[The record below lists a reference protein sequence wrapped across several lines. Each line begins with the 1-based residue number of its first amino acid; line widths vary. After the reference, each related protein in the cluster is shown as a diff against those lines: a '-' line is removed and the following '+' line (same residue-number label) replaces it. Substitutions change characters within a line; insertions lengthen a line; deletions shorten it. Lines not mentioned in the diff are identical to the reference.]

1 VKIARYELGGEQ
13 PNGNKERLG
22 IVLLQDDHEMLLDLD
37 RAAAAR
43 GGPMTTPSSAI
54 SLVEGQARSMD
65 STRELLQWVTGRMDP
80 HWLDDPAKVRWLTPV
95 PPKSMISAGRNFGR
109 HKMESIKGNPAS
121 GSKLHSDF
129 PTGFIKLGRTLVPHK
144 SHVKRPRDV
153 LLLDYEVEIVVVIG
167 KTIDADS
174 NADPASAIFGYTVF
188 NDLSAR
194 EWQIKEMNNNML
206 MLGKNFPGFGP
217 LGPYIL
223 TADEVHDPKS
233 LVLWLKV
240 NGELRQHSDC
250 RDLIFDFEEM
260 VAFWSRFGLVPGDLI
275 STGTP
280 EGVALHHKPDPMD
293 WYLKPGDIVQA
304 GVDGI
309 GVLETTIV

>member
-1 VKIARYELGGEQ
+1 MKIARYQSAAG
-13 PNGNKERLG
+13 PERLG
-22 IVLLQDDHEMLLDLD
+22 IVTSLSGRELLVDVAK
-37 RAAAAR
+37 AAAAR
-43 GGPMTTPSSAI
+43 GGLCTPESVMGLI
-54 SLVEGQARSMD
+54 EGGAPAMEAS
-65 STRELLQWVTGRMDP
+65 RELLRWAAHRQDP
-80 HWLDDPAKVRWLTPV
+80 AWMDDPDDVEWLTPV

-109 HKMESIKGNPAS
+109 HKMESIKGNSAIA
-121 GSKLHSDF
+121 SKLHSDF

-144 SHVKRPRDV
+144 SQVKRPRDV
-153 LLLDYEVEIVVVIG
+153 LDFDYEAEIVLVLG
-167 KTIDADS
+167 KAIDVDS
-174 NADPASAIFGYTVF
+174 DIDPASAIFGYTIF

-194 EWQIKEMNNNML
+194 EWQIREMHNGMI

-223 TADEVHDPKS
+223 TADEVPDPNG

-250 RDLIFDFEEM
+250 RDLIFGFEQM
-260 VAFWSRFGLVPGDLI
+260 VAFWSRCGLVPGDMI

-280 EGVALHHKPDPMD
+280 EGVALHHKPDPRA
-293 WYLKPGDIVQA
+293 WYLKPGDRVEA

-309 GVLETTIV
+309 GVLETFIV

>member
-1 VKIARYELGGEQ
+1 MRIARYRSAAGS
-13 PNGNKERLG
+13 ERLG
-22 IVLLQDDHEMLLDLD
+22 ILTALSGREVLVDVAK
-37 RAAAAR
+37 AAAAR
-43 GGPMTTPSSAI
+43 AGPRTPESVMDLIQGGASAMEA
-54 SLVEGQARSMD
+54 S
-65 STRELLQWVTGRMDP
+65 RELLRWAARREDP
-80 HWLDDPAKVRWLTPV
+80 AWMDDPDGVEWLTPV

-109 HKMESIKGNPAS
+109 HKMESIKGNSAS
-121 GSKLHSDF
+121 ASKLHSDF

-144 SHVKRPRDV
+144 SQVKRPKDV
-153 LLLDYEVEIVVVIG
+153 LDFDYEVEIVLVLG
-167 KTIDADS
+167 KAIDVDS
-174 NADPASAIFGYTVF
+174 DIDPASAIFGYTIF

-194 EWQIKEMNNNML
+194 EWQIREMHNGMI

-223 TADEVHDPKS
+223 TADEVPDPNG

-250 RDLIFDFEEM
+250 RDLIFGFEQM
-260 VAFWSRFGLVPGDLI
+260 VAFWSRCGLVPGDMI

-280 EGVALHHKPDPMD
+280 EGVALHHKPDPRA
-293 WYLKPGDIVQA
+293 WYLKPGDRVEA

-309 GVLETTIV
+309 GVLETFIV

>member
-1 VKIARYELGGEQ
+1 MKIARYQSAAG
-13 PNGNKERLG
+13 PERLG
-22 IVLLQDDHEMLLDLD
+22 IVTSLSGREILVDVAK
-37 RAAAAR
+37 AAATR
-43 GGPMTTPSSAI
+43 GGPCTPESVMGLI
-54 SLVEGQARSMD
+54 EGGAPAMEAS
-65 STRELLQWVTGRMDP
+65 RELLRWAAHRQDP
-80 HWLDDPAKVRWLTPV
+80 AWMDDPDHVEWLTPV

-109 HKMESIKGNPAS
+109 HKLESIKGTAAS
-121 GSKLHSDF
+121 GGKVHSDF

-144 SHVKRPRDV
+144 SQVKRPKDV
-153 LLLDYEVEIVVVIG
+153 LDFDYEAEIVLVLG
-167 KTIDADS
+167 KAIDVDS
-174 NADPASAIFGYTVF
+174 DIDPASAIFGYTIF

-194 EWQIKEMNNNML
+194 EWQIREMHNGMI

-223 TADEVHDPKS
+223 TADEVPDPNG

-250 RDLIFDFEEM
+250 RDLIFGFEQM
-260 VAFWSRFGLVPGDLI
+260 VAFWSRCGLVPGDMI

-280 EGVALHHKPDPMD
+280 EGVALHHKPDPRA
-293 WYLKPGDIVQA
+293 WYLKPGDRVEA

-309 GVLETTIV
+309 GVLETFIV

>member
-1 VKIARYELGGEQ
+1 MKIARYQSAAG
-13 PNGNKERLG
+13 PERLG
-22 IVLLQDDHEMLLDLD
+22 IVTSLSDRELLVDVAK
-37 RAAAAR
+37 AAAAR
-43 GGPMTTPSSAI
+43 GGPWTPESVMGLI
-54 SLVEGQARSMD
+54 EGGAPAMEAS
-65 STRELLQWVTGRMDP
+65 RELLRWAAHRQDP
-80 HWLDDPAKVRWLTPV
+80 AWMDDPDDVEWLTPV

-109 HKMESIKGNPAS
+109 HKMESIKGNSAS
-121 GSKLHSDF
+121 ASKLHSDF

-144 SHVKRPRDV
+144 SQVKRPRDV
-153 LLLDYEVEIVVVIG
+153 LDFDYEAEIVLVLG
-167 KTIDADS
+167 KAIDVDS
-174 NADPASAIFGYTVF
+174 DIDPASAIFGYTIF

-194 EWQIKEMNNNML
+194 EWQIREMHNDMI

-223 TADEVHDPKS
+223 TADEVPDPNG

-250 RDLIFDFEEM
+250 RDLIFGFEQM
-260 VAFWSRFGLVPGDLI
+260 VAFWSRCGLVPGDMI

-280 EGVALHHKPDPMD
+280 EGVALHHKPDPRA
-293 WYLKPGDIVQA
+293 WYLKPGDRVEA

-309 GVLETTIV
+309 GVLETFIV

>member
-1 VKIARYELGGEQ
+1 MKIARYQSPAGL
-13 PNGNKERLG
+13 ERLG
-22 IVLLQDDHEMLLDLD
+22 IVCGLSGREMLVDVAK
-37 RAAAAR
+37 AAAAR
-43 GGPMTTPSSAI
+43 GGLDTPASVMALI
-54 SLVEGQARSMD
+54 EGGAPAMEA
-65 STRELLQWVTGRMDP
+65 TRALLTWATQRRDP
-80 HWLDDPAKVRWLTPV
+80 SWMDDPDEVQWLTPV

-109 HKMESIKGNPAS
+109 HKMESLRGNAANVS
-121 GSKLHSDF
+121 TLHSDF

-144 SHVKRPRDV
+144 SQVKRPKDV
-153 LLLDYEVEIVVVIG
+153 VDLDYEVEIVLVLG
-167 KTIDADS
+167 KAIDADS
-174 NADPASAIFGYTVF
+174 EGDPASAIFGYTIF

-194 EWQIKEMNNNML
+194 DWQIREMHNGMI

-223 TADEVHDPKS
+223 TADEVPDPNG

-250 RDLIFDFEEM
+250 RDLIFGFEQM
-260 VAFWSRFGLVPGDLI
+260 VAFWSRCGLVPGDLI

-280 EGVALHHKPDPMD
+280 EGVALHRKPDPRA
-293 WYLKPGDIVQA
+293 WYLKPGDRVEA

-309 GVLETTIV
+309 GVLETFIA

>member
-1 VKIARYELGGEQ
+1 MRIARYKSATGA
-13 PNGNKERLG
+13 ERLG
-22 IVLLQDDHEMLLDLD
+22 IVCSLSGREMLVNVTM
-37 RAAAAR
+37 AAAAR
-43 GGPMTTPSSAI
+43 GVPHAPDSVMGLI
-54 SLVEGQARSMD
+54 EGGEVAMD
-65 STRELLQWVTGRMDP
+65 ATRELLMWAAHRQDP
-80 HWLDDPAKVRWLTPV
+80 TWIDDPAYVQWLTPV

-109 HKMESIKGNPAS
+109 HKMESLKANSAS

-144 SHVKRPRDV
+144 SQVKRPSDV
-153 LLLDYEVEIVVVIG
+153 LDFDYEVEIVLVLG
-167 KTIDADS
+167 KAIEAQSTADT
-174 NADPASAIFGYTVF
+174 AGAIFGYTIF

-194 EWQIKEMNNNML
+194 EWQLREMHNGMI

-223 TADEVHDPKS
+223 TADEVPDPNG

-250 RDLIFDFEEM
+250 RDLIFDFEAL
-260 VAFWSRFGLVPGDLI
+260 VAFWSRVGLVPGDMI

-280 EGVALHHKPDPMD
+280 EGVALHHKPDPRA
-293 WYLKPGDIVQA
+293 WYLKPGDRVEA

-309 GVLETTIV
+309 GVLETFIV

>member
-1 VKIARYELGGEQ
+1 MRIARYKSATGA
-13 PNGNKERLG
+13 ERLG
-22 IVLLQDDHEMLLDLD
+22 IVCSLSGREMLVNVTM
-37 RAAAAR
+37 AAAAR
-43 GGPMTTPSSAI
+43 GVPHAPDSVMGLI
-54 SLVEGQARSMD
+54 EGGEVAMD
-65 STRELLQWVTGRMDP
+65 ATRELLMWAAHRQDP
-80 HWLDDPAKVRWLTPV
+80 TWIDDPAYVQWLTPV

-109 HKMESIKGNPAS
+109 HKMESLKANSAS

-144 SHVKRPRDV
+144 SQVKRPSDV
-153 LLLDYEVEIVVVIG
+153 LDFDYEVEIVLVLG
-167 KTIDADS
+167 KAIEAQSTADT
-174 NADPASAIFGYTVF
+174 AGAIFGYTIF

-194 EWQIKEMNNNML
+194 EWQLREMHNGMI
-206 MLGKNFPGFGP
+206 MLGKNYPGFGP

-223 TADEVHDPKS
+223 TADEVPDPNG

-250 RDLIFDFEEM
+250 RDLIFDFEAL
-260 VAFWSRFGLVPGDLI
+260 VAFWSRVGLVPGDMI

-280 EGVALHHKPDPMD
+280 EGVALHHKPDPRA
-293 WYLKPGDIVQA
+293 WYLKPGDRVEA

-309 GVLETTIV
+309 GVLETFIV